1 MLQLHPNDFEKW
13 LQRPYEYMQE
23 FFALKAMC
31 CVCFSLLDD
40 SREKMSDKSKLV
52 TQKVTDVWLLNISFL
67 QDFCAKNQIIQV
79 KQASKHSKK
88 IIVFQ
93 LKTLNSQV
101 FFFFFFKFTISP
113 LFFKFTFFFIFIF
126 KFAIFLFTFFFFF
139 FFQIRNFF
147 F

>member
-1 MLQLHPNDFEKW
+1 
-13 LQRPYEYMQE
+13 MQE

-52 TQKVTDVWLLNISFL
+52 TQKVTDVSLLNISFL

-101 FFFFFFKFTISP
+101 FFFSFKFTIFPPFLNSH
-113 LFFKFTFFFIFIF
+113 FFFIFLFFIF
-126 KFAIFLFTFFFFF
+126 KFAIFLFTLFFFFKFAIF
-139 FFQIRNFF
+139 FF
-147 F
+147 